1 MAKSTLDLQSTE
13 GMTNEAGLKLE
24 ILIIGRWNR
33 WPMSG
38 SNFNLSKSGTIQW
51 RIYSSDLLFRCCVER
66 LRPDSRWLVN
76 TSFPGY
82 SIRRWMSVIGHFQ
95 LRRSV
100 INVNPS
106 CGRHFFLRSMCCE
119 NCQLFV
125 DESKADV
132 TSDPVLFRYLLV
144 TVMSST

>member
-106 CGRHFFLRSMCCE
+106 CGRHFFCVPCVVKTA
-119 NCQLFV
+119 NCSLMRV
-125 DESKADV
+125 KPMS
-132 TSDPVLFRYLLV
+132 PVIQFYFD
-144 TVMSST
+144 TYS